1 MRIETNLF
9 KIRHA
14 AIKREDE
21 NYRFRSFLK
30 GKDPEWVDRIV
41 HRLHEELTKK
51 IDCRTCSNCCRA
63 FAPLLSDED
72 IGVLAGMEN
81 ITPEEYEE
89 KYCEADMFGD
99 ACLNSKPCRYL
110 GENQCSIPMDKRP
123 EQCRDFPYTGKKG
136 FTSRLLSIISF
147 YGVCPIVY
155 NLMEQLKKEVE
166 FRGKRAT

>member
-1 MRIETNLF
+1 MKLETNLL

-30 GKDPEWVDRIV
+30 WKDPDRVDSIV
-41 HRLHEELTKK
+41 HRLHDEMTKK
-51 IDCRTCSNCCRA
+51 IDCRTCNNCCRA
-63 FAPLLSDED
+63 FTPTLSDED
-72 IGVLAGMEN
+72 IAILAGMEN
-81 ITPEEYEE
+81 ISPEEYKE
-89 KYCEADMFGD
+89 KYCDVDFFGD
-99 ACLNSKPCRYL
+99 ACLSSKPCRYL
-110 GENQCSIPMDKRP
+110 GENQCSIPMYKRP
-123 EQCRDFPYTGKKG
+123 EKCRDFPYTGKKE

-166 FRGKRAT
+166 FRTRR